1 MGLLAEDSLN
11 YKVITEKTSL
21 HGYVKN
27 HFRIIERGEPM
38 SEKQISYEKQG
49 PEINNRNIYRV
60 SNILKFSVYSLI
72 GIFMFFIPVTING
85 ASSIPLDHIVTWLNG
100 TFSSITPIFALL
112 VILGGAIYP
121 FATKTWNTSKF
132 NIVFS
137 ILKLLGLVI
146 GLALYFNVGPSW
158 LTNPNMGPYLFDNL
172 VVPVGITVP
181 LGGVLLALL
190 TGYGLL
196 EFVGVLSERIMQ
208 PIWKTPGRS
217 AVNALASFV
226 ASFAVGLLI
235 TNREY
240 KEGKFTVKQSV
251 IIATG
256 FSTVTVAFMIVVAKT
271 LELMNIWN
279 IYFWTT
285 LFVTF
290 AVTAVTVRI
299 WPINKMSNNYYNG
312 GQGNPEKNIH
322 GEYLKNAW
330 KNAMKTAN
338 NSSSLGKNIWDN
350 FRDGMIMT
358 MSILPTI
365 LSIGLLGMALAE
377 YTPLFDYLGY
387 IFYPITALL
396 QIPEPLLAAKASAIG
411 ITEMFLPALLVVG
424 APLIT
429 KFCIAVVCISSIIFF
444 SASVPS
450 ILSTEIPIS
459 IPTLIIIWIE
469 RTILSLII
477 VTPIAYLLL

>member
-1 MGLLAEDSLN
+1 
-11 YKVITEKTSL
+11 
-21 HGYVKN
+21 
-27 HFRIIERGEPM
+27 M
-38 SEKQISYEKQG
+38 SEKQISYET
-49 PEINNRNIYRV
+49 PSSEINNNIYRV
-60 SNILKFSVYSLI
+60 SNVLKFLVYSLI
-72 GIFMFFIPVTING
+72 GIFMFFIPVKING
-85 ASSIPLDHIVTWLNG
+85 TSSIPLDHIVTWLNS
-100 TFSSITPIFALL
+100 TFPSITPLFALL

-132 NIVFS
+132 NVVFS
-137 ILKLLGLVI
+137 ILKVLGLII

-158 LTNPNMGPYLFDNL
+158 LLTPNMGPYLFDNL

-190 TGYGLL
+190 VGYGLL
-196 EFVGVLSERIMQ
+196 EFVGVLGERIMQ

-217 AVNALASFV
+217 AINALASFV

-271 LELMNIWN
+271 LELMHIWN
-279 IYFWTT
+279 LYFWTT

-299 WPINKMSNNYYNG
+299 WPISKMSDKYYNK
-312 GQGNPEKNIH
+312 GQGEPDEKIQ

-330 KNAMKTAN
+330 KNAMVAAN
-338 NSSSLGKNIWDN
+338 NAPSLARNIWDN
-350 FRDGMIMT
+350 LRDGMVMT

-365 LSIGLLGMALAE
+365 LSIGLICLALAE
-377 YTPLFDYLGY
+377 YTPLFGYLGY

-396 QIPEPLLAAKASAIG
+396 QIPEPFLAAKAAAIG

-429 KFCIAVVCISSIIFF
+429 KFIISVVCVSSIIFF

-459 IPTLIIIWIE
+459 IPKLIIIWFE
-469 RTILSLII
+469 RTIISLII
-477 VTPIAYLLL
+477 VTPIAFLLL